1 MDNHPR
7 KTDQYDD
14 NRRRFLKL
22 LGVAGAGTLAGC
34 GGNGDG
40 DGGDGGSDGGDGGS
54 DGGDSDGG
62 DGGSDGG
69 SDGDD
74 GGDGGDGGD
83 MSDMEQFFSDAAA
96 DVNADT
102 VTLVTESTPPSLWYD
117 ENQVSDFE
125 DLTGISVDFQ
135 AVSFTEMSNR
145 IVSNATSGQAGL
157 DIAYTEQDSAAAYAN
172 NEWLINHSD
181 FRDQNEA
188 LAWSGFNV
196 DDFVPFAENFR
207 FGGDDGGYYAYPMES
222 FLKLV
227 IYRQDIYENEDM
239 NAAFQ
244 DEYGEEFTVPENP
257 DEYMRSAQ
265 FISENSADVL
275 GEQIAGHAAQVQG
288 VTGVYAMVE
297 TYFPIHS
304 VYNWGINQEDFT
316 ALESNGGTMNTDAAV
331 EAFQFYRDLLDYAPD
346 GVRSYTWSGPP
357 DAIIAGDAAQGTVYS
372 ENLGNMVSGDPAY
385 EPEDLGVAFPPVQDG
400 VIEDAEN
407 GDGYVGYFDG
417 GGYGVMEASDRKE
430 PAYLFLQWMLRPEAQ
445 RGLAEDVGAI
455 TRTSAI
461 DAARDTLIN
470 DATGYVDFFEENND
484 LFQGNPNGRV
494 QQVLVN
500 EVFQS
505 PFQEFVAGNI
515 SAEVLANRWAFRTE
529 EKMVELGFLDETGDE
544 PSPI

>member
-7 KTDQYDD
+7 KADQYGDK
-14 NRRRFLKL
+14 RRRFLKL
-22 LGVAGAGTLAGC
+22 LGVAGAGALAGC
-34 GGNGDG
+34 GGDGESDGGDGNDDG
-40 DGGDGGSDGGDGGS
+40 DGSDGGSDGSDGSDGGSDGGDGG
-54 DGGDSDGG
+54 
-62 DGGSDGG
+62 DGGS
-69 SDGDD
+69 
-74 GGDGGDGGD
+74 DGGDGGD

-96 DVNADT
+96 DYEGDT
-102 VTLVTESTPPSLWYD
+102 ITLVTESTPPSLYYD
-117 ENQVSDFE
+117 ETQVSDFE

-172 NEWLINHSD
+172 NEWLIDHSA
-181 FRDQNEA
+181 FREQNGD
-188 LAWSGFNV
+188 LAWSGFDV

-207 FGGDDGGYYAYPMES
+207 FGGGYYAYPMES

-227 IYRQDIYENEDM
+227 IYREDIYDNEEM
-239 NAAFQ
+239 NSAFQ
-244 DEYGEEFTVPENP
+244 DEHGEEFTVPENP

-265 FISENSADVL
+265 FIYENSEDVL

-297 TYFPIHS
+297 TYFPIHG
-304 VYNWGINQEDFT
+304 VYNWGINQEEFT
-316 ALESNGGTMNTDAAV
+316 ALDGNGGTMNSDAAV
-331 EAFQFYRDLLDYAPD
+331 EAFQFYRDLLDYAPE

-385 EPEDLGVAFPPVQDG
+385 EPEDLGVALPPVRDG

-417 GGYGVMEASDRKE
+417 GGYGVMEASDSKE
-430 PAYLFLQWMLRPEAQ
+430 PAYLFLQYMLRAESQ
-445 RGLAEDVGAI
+445 RGLAEETGAI
-455 TRTSAI
+455 TRNSAI
-461 DAARDTLIN
+461 DAARETLIN
-470 DATGYVDFFEENND
+470 EATGYVDFFEQNND

-500 EVFQS
+500 EVLQS

-515 SAEVLANRWAFRTE
+515 SAEQVANRWAFRTE

-544 PSPI
+544 PSPM